1 MATSPNP
8 SSALMWFFIVTTI
21 FSISEYN
28 APDKSTMLTG
38 VYLLLLIVGE
48 FFVNLSLTNAM
59 CGEKQWGTA
68 FNVTLVPWVVIFGIL
83 KLMLNI
89 FPGWKSPFSNTFG
102 YGVALI
108 SGLTPLVRDIFKA
121 QVEGGT
127 EGTATE
133 GTATE
138 GTATEKALGYI
149 YRDQSLLINEIGPE
163 KEDFGKFWD
172 SMKGA
177 MKEGVH
183 KQGTAAAQDANDPNN
198 LYNKLYSLIRLKDVT
213 AEYIWYMLTGA
224 LVTSIS
230 YNYLVNV
237 GCKHSAK
244 EMINRRNAYSKM
256 VQKEEDKKKAEE
268 KHKIHYT
275 SAQ

>member
-8 SSALMWFFIVTTI
+8 SAALMWFFIVTTI
-21 FSISEYN
+21 FSIAEYKS
-28 APDKSTMLTG
+28 PDNTTALTG
-38 VYLLLLIVGE
+38 VYILLLIVGE

-68 FNVTLVPWVVIFGIL
+68 FNVTLVPWVVIFGLL
-83 KLMLNI
+83 KLMLNM

-102 YGVALI
+102 YGVTLM
-108 SGLTPLVRDIFKA
+108 SGLTPLVREIFKA
-121 QVEGGT
+121 QNSVGGNM
-127 EGTATE
+127 EQAVGH
-133 GTATE
+133 
-138 GTATEKALGYI
+138 I

-163 KEDFGKFWD
+163 KEDFAKFWNT
-172 SMKGA
+172 MKDA
-177 MKEGVH
+177 MKPGVH
-183 KQGTAAAQDANDPNN
+183 AQGTVPAPHDNPNN

>member
-8 SSALMWFFIVTTI
+8 ASALMWFFIVTTI
-21 FSISEYN
+21 FSIAEYKS
-28 APDKSTMLTG
+28 PDNTTALTG
-38 VYLLLLIVGE
+38 VYILLLIVGE

-68 FNVTLVPWVVIFGIL
+68 FNVTLVPWVVIFGLL
-83 KLMLNI
+83 KLMLSM
-89 FPGWKSPFSNTFG
+89 FPGWKRPFSNTFG
-102 YGVALI
+102 YGVALM
-108 SGLTPLVRDIFKA
+108 SGLTPLVREIFKA
-121 QVEGGT
+121 QVEGH
-127 EGTATE
+127 AD
-133 GTATE
+133 

-163 KEDFGKFWD
+163 KYDFDNFWD

-177 MKEGVH
+177 MNADVH
-183 KQGTAAAQDANDPNN
+183 QQGKGAAEDANNPNN

>member
-68 FNVTLVPWVVIFGIL
+68 FNVTLVPWVVIFGLL

-133 GTATE
+133 
-138 GTATEKALGYI
+138 KALGYI

-177 MKEGVH
+177 MKPGVYL
-183 KQGTAAAQDANDPNN
+183 QDANDPNN
-198 LYNKLYSLIRLKDVT
+198 LYNKLYNLIRLKDVT